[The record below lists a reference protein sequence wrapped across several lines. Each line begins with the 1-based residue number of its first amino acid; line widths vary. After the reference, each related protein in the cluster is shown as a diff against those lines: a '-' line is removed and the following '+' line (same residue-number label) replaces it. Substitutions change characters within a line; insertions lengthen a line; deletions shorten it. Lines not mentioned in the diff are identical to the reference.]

1 MTVPEYICELLYR
14 YNCVII
20 PEFGAFLTQRIP
32 ATLSK
37 NEQLFYPP
45 KKQVSFNQQIKNN
58 DGLLANYIASS
69 EQISY
74 ENSIFKIKK
83 FVQEVTNELTNKG
96 SVSFLEIGDFS
107 LNTDNNIVFE
117 SKHTVNYL
125 TESFGLATFKT
136 AEIVRKE
143 NSSVSEEKALIASN
157 SDSEP
162 NKKGK
167 FFLKYAA
174 VGVLLLGL
182 SGIAL
187 NSHQKSIDA
196 DNTQKF
202 LAAESKVNNLVQS
215 ASFVLEVEEVLP
227 AILVEV
233 DTPKEV
239 VTPKEKTHHIIAGA
253 FRAYAN
259 AEKKMQQLVRKG
271 FEPVYIGQNS
281 YGLHQ
286 IAYESFDNE
295 NDAINSLNRLK
306 RTENPAAWLL
316 IKEN

>member
-83 FVQEVTNELTNKG
+83 FVQEATNDLTTKG

-107 LNTDNNIVFE
+107 LNTDNNIVFK

-125 TESFGLATFKT
+125 TESFGLGTFKT

-143 NSSVSEEKALIASN
+143 NSSVSEEKTVIAN
-157 SDSEP
+157 NTDSEP

-202 LAAESKVNNLVQS
+202 LAAENKVNNLVQS

-233 DTPKEV
+233 DTPEV
-239 VTPKEKTHHIIAGA
+239 VTPKEKTYHIIAGA

-259 AEKKMQQLVRKG
+259 AEKKIQQLVRKG
-271 FEPVYIGQNS
+271 FEPVYIGQNN

-295 NDAINSLNRLK
+295 NDAVNSLRKLK
-306 RTENPAAWLL
+306 RTENSAAWLL
-316 IKEN
+316 TKKN

>member
-83 FVQEVTNELTNKG
+83 FVQEATNVLTTKG

-107 LNTDNNIVFE
+107 LNTDNNIVFK

-125 TESFGLATFKT
+125 TESFGLGTFKT

-143 NSSVSEEKALIASN
+143 NSSVSEEKTVIASN
-157 SDSEP
+157 TDSEP

-202 LAAESKVNNLVQS
+202 LAAENKVNNLVQS

-233 DTPKEV
+233 DTPEV
-239 VTPKEKTHHIIAGA
+239 VTPKEKTYHIIAGA

-259 AEKKMQQLVRKG
+259 AEKKIQQLVRKG
-271 FEPVYIGQNS
+271 FEPVYIGQNN

-295 NDAINSLNRLK
+295 NDAVNSLRKLK
-306 RTENPAAWLL
+306 RTENSAAWLL
-316 IKEN
+316 TKKN